1 MVRVNATR
9 RLLIMTD
16 AITREIIVR
25 APLARVW
32 RAVADHREFGRW
44 FRVDLDGPFVE
55 GQRVEGR
62 MTYPG
67 AEGLPFSALV
77 TAVRP
82 EALLAFE
89 WPAYVEDE
97 GVLED
102 EPWTLVEFRLIP
114 EGEGTRVTITESG
127 FERLPVRVRD
137 RIRRENEGGWEAQ
150 AQNLVQHVTARA
162 A

>member
-1 MVRVNATR
+1 MPDT
-9 RLLIMTD
+9 
-16 AITREIIVR
+16 ITREVLVQ

-32 RAVADHREFGRW
+32 RAVSDHREFGTW
-44 FRVDLDGPFVE
+44 FRADLDSPFEE
-55 GQRVEGR
+55 GRRVEGR

-67 AEGLPFSALV
+67 AEELLFVARV

-89 WPAYVEDE
+89 WPAYVQGE

-102 EPWTLVEFRLIP
+102 EPWTLVEVRLAP
-114 EGEGTRVTITESG
+114 EGEATRVTVTESG
-127 FERLPVRVRD
+127 FDRLPAHVRSRV
-137 RIRRENEGGWEAQ
+137 RRENEGGWEAQ
-150 AQNLVQHVTARA
+150 ARNLAEHVAARA